1 MRPGAEDYLRSQS
14 ARSMHGFE
22 KDHVLAPEPVPLGI
36 MPLDDML
43 GGGIRPGG
51 FTVIGGTAG
60 TGKSALGTVA
70 CYNAAVRGRFPL
82 YISVEMDAHQV
93 LTRMASLHAYTM
105 PDLEMFTWSNE
116 HSIMHTC
123 MSTVDND
130 GAAARW
136 RLRDMDERAKL
147 VDLWLERYGDADKVI
162 LAWRDLCDHGITDRV
177 SIRDDV
183 TSLDQVR
190 EIVMERAALG
200 IRDLV
205 VVDYAQLLE
214 APGEKEYE
222 RVTEVAHGLRALC
235 KEAGCPMLLISS
247 LRNLGKGEDEPELA
261 WYRGS
266 GHIGYDA
273 FAAVVLVRGEII
285 DAETVEL
292 KAHVVKN
299 RFGMM
304 GTAGG
309 IGFKP
314 CWNSIV

>member
-1 MRPGAEDYLRSQS
+1 MRPGAEEYLRSQS
-14 ARSMHGFE
+14 ARTMHGFE
-22 KDHVLAPEPVPLGI
+22 EDHVLAPEPVPLGI
-36 MPLDDML
+36 EALDKLL

-51 FTVIGGTAG
+51 FTAIGGTAG

-70 CYNAAVRGRFPL
+70 CYNAAAHGMFPL

-93 LTRMASLHAYTM
+93 LARMASLHASM
-105 PDLEMFTWSNE
+105 VPRLNNFSWSNE
-116 HSIMHTC
+116 HSIMRAS
-123 MSTVDND
+123 MPKDE
-130 GAAARW
+130 AERW
-136 RLRDMDERAKL
+136 ERKDRDERTELAG
-147 VDLWLERYGDADKVI
+147 DWLKRYGEKDNVLI
-162 LAWRDLCDHGITDRV
+162 AWRDMCARGIADRV

-183 TSLDQVR
+183 TTLEKTC
-190 EIVMERAALG
+190 EIVTERAEYG

-235 KEAGCPMLLISS
+235 KETGCPMLLISS
-247 LRNLGKGEDEPELA
+247 LRNLGRGEDEPELG

-273 FAAVVLVRGEII
+273 FAAVVLMRGEII
-285 DAETVEL
+285 DAGTVEL
-292 KAHVVKN
+292 KAHVIKN
-299 RFGMM
+299 RFGTM